1 MIIIIGSK
9 SMIKFKISKIMK
21 MTHVLN
27 VLDSSFFLQPLRGK
41 LVCSLQSADG
51 RRAQLKEEGV

>member
-1 MIIIIGSK
+1 
-9 SMIKFKISKIMK
+9 MIKFKISKIMK